1 MRTYTHI
8 TLIHTHRAHT
18 HIQTFSEDPLV
29 VGVLGAAVIR
39 GLQNV
44 TYATQDD
51 GLLSTAACA
60 KHFIAYSAT
69 MTGQDQAPVLLDAR
83 GACMYVC
90 MYVCVEWEKAD

>member
-1 MRTYTHI
+1 M
-8 TLIHTHRAHT
+8 
-18 HIQTFSEDPLV
+18 

-44 TYATQDD
+44 TFFATQDE

-83 GACMYVC
+83 GACV
-90 MYVCVEWEKAD
+90 YVCVEWEKAG